1 MQHGRRVAGFDTS
14 SAYCRNAGMKFEDT
28 GTDIENVQMQSV
40 PELNIYTG
48 SLSSGITEGKT

>member
-1 MQHGRRVAGFDTS
+1 
-14 SAYCRNAGMKFEDT
+14 MKFEDT